1 MKHARFS
8 SFQSNDIN
16 NWSNGGNFLPGDGS
30 SWSND
35 SNTQPPIVTTF
46 IAIDVAGGL
55 AAGLLGGTFQGFDPA
70 VTGNLTVGLGA
81 TAYELP
87 SIDSRADALSHVI
100 AGSSVV
106 DPTVL
111 VDLNFVTPANGPD
124 NGSHTVIGIAS
135 STLGFSSLVLP
146 LGEALAGTT
155 LGGEL
160 QPLVGLAGALL
171 PGYDKHG
178 GLPTGGSTTAS
189 PLFFG
194 SGGIGLSQ
202 TLTLLGHT
210 TTTSGG
216 GSLTLT
222 RADANAVISTASA
235 AATLFGD
242 TGALVNDV
250 ATGNLLA
257 AITEGAATLNAGAA
271 VIGDVGTLINDASK
285 QSPPDLPTIKSPAL
299 SLDLN
304 TQDSQSF
311 SLGLGTPT
319 QVQEDLNV
327 QITADKFGA
336 YALGQIL
343 ALYAPELVADL
354 SGNSTQTAEN
364 LFAQL
369 AQGVAG
375 LANAVVSGAT
385 NSGNQVQSSV
395 HAPDIAIS
403 ATLVTTENNNIIGG
417 SVSNS
422 QTFSLNFESNAQGFY
437 DLGTAAQDV
446 LLPVLV
452 GLLETSGGQEALQI
466 GGDILQQIDSDFG
479 GGAAV
484 RPDISHGLAVLPEM
498 HINPG
503 FGF

>member
-1 MKHARFS
+1 MKHAH
-8 SFQSNDIN
+8 
-16 NWSNGGNFLPGDGS
+16 FLP

-35 SNTQPPIVTTF
+35 NNYWANVSNTQPPIVTTF
-46 IAIDVAGGL
+46 VAVDEAGGS
-55 AAGLLGGTFQGFDPA
+55 ADGLLGGAFQGFDPD

-87 SIDSRADALSHVI
+87 SVDSRATALQHVI
-100 AGSSVV
+100 DGSSVV

-111 VDLNFVTPANGPD
+111 VDLNFATPANGPD
-124 NGSHTVIGIAS
+124 NGSATDIGIAS
-135 STLGFSSLVLP
+135 STLGFSSLVIP
-146 LGEALAGTT
+146 LEKALAGTT

-160 QPLVGLAGALL
+160 SPLLGLSSALL
-171 PGYDKHG
+171 PGYNKHG
-178 GLPTGGSTTAS
+178 GLPTGGSTTAR

-194 SGGIGLSQ
+194 SAGFGLSQ
-202 TLTLLGHT
+202 TLTLLGQT

-222 RADANAVISTASA
+222 RADANAVTGTVND

-242 TGALVNDV
+242 TGALVADV
-250 ATGNLLA
+250 VSGNILG
-257 AITEGAATLNAGAA
+257 AIAEGAATLSAGAA
-271 VIGDVGTLINDASK
+271 VVSDVGTLIKDASK
-285 QSPPDLPTIKSPAL
+285 QAPPDLPTIKNPAL

-319 QVQEDLNV
+319 EVKEDLNV

-343 ALYAPELVADL
+343 ALYAPELIADL
-354 SGNSTQTAEN
+354 SGGGTQTAEN
-364 LFAQL
+364 LFAQM

-375 LANAVVSGAT
+375 LANTVVSGAT

-395 HAPDIAIS
+395 GAPDIAIS
-403 ATLVTTENNNIIGG
+403 ATLVTTESNDLVGG

-422 QTFSLNFESNAQGFY
+422 QTFALNFESNAQGFY
-437 DLGTAAQDV
+437 DLGTATQDV

-452 GLLETSGGQEALQI
+452 GLLETPAGQEALQI
-466 GGDILQQIDSDFG
+466 GGDILQQIDSVFG
-479 GGAAV
+479 GGTTAFPDPQHPAV
-484 RPDISHGLAVLPEM
+484 ALPETHM
-498 HINPG
+498 NAG

>member
-1 MKHARFS
+1 MKHAHFS
-8 SFQSNDIN
+8 PFWSHDNN
-16 NWSNGGNFLPGDGS
+16 NWSNGGYWS
-30 SWSND
+30 SD
-35 SNTQPPIVTTF
+35 SNTQTPIVTTF
-46 IAIDVAGGL
+46 IAVDFAGG
-55 AAGLLGGTFQGFDPA
+55 AADGLLGGAFQGFDPD

-81 TAYELP
+81 TAYDLP
-87 SIDSRADALSHVI
+87 GVDSRAASLQHVI

-111 VDLNFVTPANGPD
+111 VDLNFATPANGPD
-124 NGSHTVIGIAS
+124 NGSITDIGIAS
-135 STLGFSSLVLP
+135 STLGFSSLVIP
-146 LGEALAGTT
+146 LGNALAGTT

-160 QPLVGLAGALL
+160 SPLVGLASGLL

-178 GLPTGGSTTAS
+178 GLPTGGSTTAR

-194 SGGIGLSQ
+194 SAGLGLSQ
-202 TLTLLGHT
+202 TLTLLGQT

-222 RADANAVISTASA
+222 RADADAVVNTVNG

-242 TGALVNDV
+242 TGALVSDVITGNILAAVTEGV
-250 ATGNLLA
+250 ATL
-257 AITEGAATLNAGAA
+257 GAGTAL
-271 VIGDVGTLINDASK
+271 IGDVGTLINDASK
-285 QSPPDLPTIKSPAL
+285 QAPPDLPAIKNPAL

-319 QVQEDLNV
+319 QVQENLNV

-336 YALGQIL
+336 YALGQVL

-354 SGNSTQTAEN
+354 SGNGTQTAES
-364 LFAQL
+364 LFSQL

-375 LANAVVSGAT
+375 LANTVVSGVT
-385 NSGNQVQSSV
+385 NSGNQVQSLV
-395 HAPDIAIS
+395 GGPDIGIS
-403 ATLVTTENNNIIGG
+403 ATLVTTENNDLAGG

-452 GLLETSGGQEALQI
+452 GLLETPAGQEALQI
-466 GGDILQQIDSDFG
+466 GGDILQQIDSKFG
-479 GGAAV
+479 GGAASL
-484 RPDISHGLAVLPEM
+484 PDTQHAAVALPETHM
-498 HINPG
+498 MNLG